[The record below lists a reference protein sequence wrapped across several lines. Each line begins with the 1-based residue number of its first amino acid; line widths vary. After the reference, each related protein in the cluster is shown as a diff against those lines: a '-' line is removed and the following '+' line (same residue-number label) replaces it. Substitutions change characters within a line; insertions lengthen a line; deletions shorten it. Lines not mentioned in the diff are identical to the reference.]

1 MKGSTRK
8 EKLLAL
14 QAAVQGNLNALRH
27 YRQQKLKDIFFMV
40 VCDNGTPKPT
50 DLVDVRLADKQ
61 GQKRMPYAEF
71 LKNSVA
77 HGSFCITVD

>member
-14 QAAVQGNLNALRH
+14 QVAVHGNLNALWH
-27 YRQQKLKDIFFMV
+27 YRQQQLKEMFFMV

-50 DLVDVRLADKQ
+50 DLVDVRVADKQ
-61 GQKRMPYAEF
+61 GQKRIPYAEF
-71 LKNSVA
+71 LKNPVGY
-77 HGSFCITVD
+77 GSFCITVD